1 MASAL
6 PPDLEAY
13 VKQKLDAGEFS
24 SRDELEAHAL
34 AVYRELESQH
44 ADLRAEVQGRIDQA
58 ERGEVVPFDKDD
70 VEGLARDLSAE
81 LNEDGTPRR

>member
-13 VKQKLDAGEFS
+13 VKQKLNTGEFS

-44 ADLRAEVQGRIDQA
+44 AELRAEVQGRIDQA
-58 ERGEVVPFDKDD
+58 ERGEVAPFDEDD
-70 VEGLARDLSAE
+70 VEEIARHLSAE
-81 LNEDGTPRR
+81 LNEDGTPKR